1 MNARIELVIKVA
13 DRLTVALFF
22 LKLLKLM
29 PGVSW
34 WLVFTPFW
42 LLALWAASDFLAR
55 LITPRD
61 EISTA

>member
-1 MNARIELVIKVA
+1 VPGVKLAIQAA

-22 LKLLKLM
+22 MKLLKLM

-42 LLALWAASDFLAR
+42 LLAAWAISDWLAR

-61 EISTA
+61 ESSFGC